1 MEQTTIAEQQSQSAP
16 ASTEINSQVA
26 PAAAPVEKTL
36 PQSEVNKLV
45 GGVKA
50 EAYEKGRAAALA
62 EFQRQ
67 QSMAAPTTTQA
78 PSFGGMPTATQD
90 ISGLVAQQ
98 VDQRFQE
105 MNKKIQEQNNRE
117 MGDKIANDFTTRL
130 GAVKANYDDFDTVT
144 EAFPFAAFPNTVLTS
159 LNFENTGDIAYE
171 LAKNPSK
178 IKSIDD
184 LAQIDILNA
193 QRGIQSNLAYREM
206 QKLSESLRINK
217 AAQNVKTANP
227 PLSQIQPSPTGTDNG
242 SKTTT
247 DFRAVFKPNRR

>member
-1 MEQTTIAEQQSQSAP
+1 MEQTTFAEQSQQSAP
-16 ASTEINSQVA
+16 IASDINSQTA
-26 PAAAPVEKTL
+26 QPATAVEKTL

-78 PSFGGMPTATQD
+78 PSFGGMPATQD
-90 ISGLVAQQ
+90 LSGLVAQQ

-105 MNKKIQEQNNRE
+105 MNQKIQEQNNKA
-117 MGDKIANDFTTRL
+117 MGDKIANDFTSRMEL
-130 GAVKANYDDFDTVT
+130 EKANHDDFDAVT
-144 EAFPFAAFPNTVLTS
+144 EGFPFAAFPNTVLMS
-159 LNFENTGDIAYE
+159 LNFENTGEIAYE

-178 IKSIDD
+178 MKSIDD
-184 LAQIDILNA
+184 LVQIDVSNA
-193 QRGIQSNLAYREM
+193 QRGIQSNVAYREM

-217 AAQNVKTANP
+217 AAQNVRTPNA
-227 PLSQIQPSPTGTDNG
+227 PLSQVQPSPTGTDNG
-242 SKTTT
+242 AKTVT
-247 DFRAVFKPNRR
+247 DLRKMLRGTR

>member
-26 PAAAPVEKTL
+26 PAATPVEKTL

-62 EFQRQ
+62 DFQQ
-67 QSMAAPTTTQA
+67 QQATPVPMTTHA
-78 PSFGGMPTATQD
+78 PSFGGMPIPQD
-90 ISGLVAQQ
+90 ISVLVAQQ

-105 MNKKIQEQNNRE
+105 MNQKIQEQNNKE

-130 GAVKANYDDFDTVT
+130 DAAKANHDDFDAVT

-171 LAKNPSK
+171 LAKNPGK
-178 IKSIDD
+178 MKLIDD
-184 LAQIDILNA
+184 LAQIDVLNA
-193 QRGIQSNLAYREM
+193 KRGIQSNLAYREM
-206 QKLSESLRINK
+206 HKLSESLRINK
-217 AAQNVKTANP
+217 AAQNVKTANA
-227 PLSQIQPSPTGTDNG
+227 PLSQLQPSPTGTDNG
-242 SKTTT
+242 LKTTT
-247 DFRAVFKPNRR
+247 DFRAIFKPHRR